1 MKNLNYLLSLSLS
14 LSLSLFSC
22 ASADKMLEKGDYDG
36 LISLATKKLSGK
48 KKKEEYVIALEKGF
62 EKITRRDMA
71 RIESL
76 RVTNTAESWEEV
88 IRISNS
94 MQRRQDRIEPLLPLV
109 SEDGYHATFSFVR
122 TAEIITE
129 AKTTAVALYE
139 KRLAEYVVS
148 ARKGN
153 KTAARQAYALTEQI
167 RNLSREYY
175 RPELRDEMWNLGINR
190 IVVRIENNSQAILPS
205 GFADELLSL
214 DFRNNNNSWDR
225 FYTNHQDIDADYEV
239 VLKIQDIIV
248 TPDEWFE
255 RQFPYT
261 KDIVD
266 GWEYVL
272 DERGN
277 VAKDSLGN
285 DIKRDK
291 IVRVNATV
299 VEMEQSKRALVR
311 SRMEVFDKHS
321 GERVH
326 VETFEIEECFSH
338 IARNIYGDERA
349 LELYQRQRVLPVL
362 YPSEATLI
370 WDAFL
375 GLKPKFFNE
384 LRRTN
389 YPS

>member
-1 MKNLNYLLSLSLS
+1 
-14 LSLSLFSC
+14 
-22 ASADKMLEKGDYDG
+22 MLERGDYDG
-36 LISLATKKLSGK
+36 LINLATKKLSGK

-62 EKITRRDMA
+62 EKITRRDMS

-76 RVTNTAESWEEV
+76 RVTNTPESWEEI
-88 IRISNS
+88 IRISNNI
-94 MQRRQDRIEPLLPLV
+94 QRRQDRIEPLLPLV
-109 SEDGYHATFSFVR
+109 SEEGYHAKFSFVR
-122 TAEIITE
+122 TADIITE

-153 KTAARQAYALTEQI
+153 KTAARQAYVLTDQI
-167 RNLSREYY
+167 RNLSKEYY
-175 RPELRDEMWNLGINR
+175 RPELREEMWNLGINR
-190 IVVRIENNSQAILPS
+190 ILVRIVNNSNVILPS
-205 GFADELLSL
+205 GFSDELLSL
-214 DFRNNNNSWDR
+214 DFGNPSNSWDR
-225 FYTNHQDIDADYEV
+225 FYISEQDITADYEV
-239 VLKIQDIIV
+239 ILKIQDIIV
-248 TPDEWFE
+248 TPDELFE

-261 KDIVD
+261 RDIVD

-272 DERGN
+272 DARGN

-291 IVRVNATV
+291 IIRVNATV

-311 SRMEVFDKHS
+311 SRMEVYDKHT

-326 VETFEIEECFSH
+326 VETFEVEECFSH

-349 LELYQRQRVLPVL
+349 LEPHQRQRVLPVM
-362 YPSEATLI
+362 YPSETALI
-370 WDAFL
+370 WDAFV